1 MSPALN
7 HGLAAILLI
16 GLIAFA
22 PPAIAL
28 IVGAGY
34 ALVLGREGLTFNVS
48 ATSKWC
54 LQTAIV
60 LLGFNIAIAEVAKT
74 GSLYFAVGAAYI
86 GIAALLGITLARLFL
101 LAVQIAPSLP
111 GTAICGGTAIGSVAP
126 LIGAKAEETA
136 CALGDC
142 LFAEPVALIAFPWL
156 GEQIGLS
163 QSQFGVWAALAIH
176 DTSSVV
182 GAAQTYGVEA
192 AQTATVVKLSRTLW
206 LIPLVLWIGLRSSN
220 QGRVQV
226 PYFVLFFIGASI
238 LGSAGEWPRLLHS
251 ALDQTSDALLIAA
264 LFLIGIQIDRN
275 ALRAMSGRVIGY
287 ATSLW
292 LILIPTA
299 LVIAVLIEQ

>member
-7 HGLAAILLI
+7 NGLAAILLI
-16 GLIAFA
+16 GLIAIA

-101 LAVQIAPSLP
+101 ISRTDRTLITS

-136 CALGDC
+136 CALG
-142 LFAEPVALIAFPWL
+142 
-156 GEQIGLS
+156 
-163 QSQFGVWAALAIH
+163 
-176 DTSSVV
+176 VV
-182 GAAQTYGVEA
+182 
-192 AQTATVVKLSRTLW
+192 
-206 LIPLVLWIGLRSSN
+206 
-220 QGRVQV
+220 
-226 PYFVLFFIGASI
+226 FC
-238 LGSAGEWPRLLHS
+238 
-251 ALDQTSDALLIAA
+251 
-264 LFLIGIQIDRN
+264 
-275 ALRAMSGRVIGY
+275 
-287 ATSLW
+287 
-292 LILIPTA
+292 
-299 LVIAVLIEQ
+299 

>member
-1 MSPALN
+1 M
-7 HGLAAILLI
+7 
-16 GLIAFA
+16 
-22 PPAIAL
+22 
-28 IVGAGY
+28 
-34 ALVLGREGLTFNVS
+34 
-48 ATSKWC
+48 
-54 LQTAIV
+54 
-60 LLGFNIAIAEVAKT
+60 
-74 GSLYFAVGAAYI
+74 
-86 GIAALLGITLARLFL
+86 
-101 LAVQIAPSLP
+101 
-111 GTAICGGTAIGSVAP
+111 AP

-136 CALGDC
+136 CALGIVF
-142 LFAEPVALIAFPWL
+142 LLNLLALIAFPWL

-206 LIPLVLWIGLRSSN
+206 LIPLVLWIGLRYSN

-251 ALDQTSDALLIAA
+251 AFDQTSDALLIAA